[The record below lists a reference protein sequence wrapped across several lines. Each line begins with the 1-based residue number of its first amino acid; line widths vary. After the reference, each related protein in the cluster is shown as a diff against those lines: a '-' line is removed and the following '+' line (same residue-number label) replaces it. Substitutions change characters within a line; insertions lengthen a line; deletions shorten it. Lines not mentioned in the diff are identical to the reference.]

1 MVFFNGATYG
11 FKIEKID
18 RPTLIYYDLQV
29 SLSSGGGFMKK

>member
-18 RPTLIYYDLQV
+18 RPNLIYYDLQV
-29 SLSSGGGFMKK
+29 SLCSGGGF